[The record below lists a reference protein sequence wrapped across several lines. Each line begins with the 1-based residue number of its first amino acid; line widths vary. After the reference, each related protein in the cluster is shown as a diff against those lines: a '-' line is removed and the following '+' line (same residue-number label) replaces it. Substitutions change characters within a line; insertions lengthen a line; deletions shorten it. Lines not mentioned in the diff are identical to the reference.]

1 MNLGGELIA
10 MIYCQRGL
18 SVYAILGAETV
29 TGTAVT
35 PKTWGSYWDY
45 FGLRLV
51 ELVGVTEGALV
62 LDVGTGGGASLYPA
76 ARIVG
81 DRGQVIGIET
91 CHGCQERTSSE
102 ISRCGIT
109 NAKVLLMDAED
120 TTFADGS
127 FDFVIAGLIG
137 WDDCYDFGSCEFK
150 KRDRRLEEIL
160 RVLKNGGRV
169 GFTGWISQEDGD
181 WMQELILRYLPADS
195 LNEEGNRPRVPDA
208 FSKET
213 SKGWQ
218 RLLSSLGLKETRVSE
233 ETGEFTYRDEEEWWK
248 EMLDAGW
255 KNHVEKIEKA
265 GLLDSLRSEATSLLQ
280 RHRDNMGIHFE
291 RSVVFALGTK

>member
-1 MNLGGELIA
+1 MNLEGELIA
-10 MIYCQRGL
+10 TSCCQRGL
-18 SVYAILGAETV
+18 SVFAILGAETV
-29 TGTAVT
+29 TAVT

-76 ARIVG
+76 ARVVG

-102 ISRCGIT
+102 INRCGIT
-109 NAKVLLMDAED
+109 NAKVLLMDAEKMAFTD
-120 TTFADGS
+120 SS

-137 WDDCYDFGSCEFK
+137 WDDCYDFESCGLK
-150 KRDRRLEEIL
+150 NRDRKLEEIL
-160 RVLKNGGRV
+160 RVLKHGGRV
-169 GFTGWISQEDGD
+169 GFTGWTAQEDGD
-181 WMQELILRYLPADS
+181 WMEELVRRCLPSGSFND
-195 LNEEGNRPRVPDA
+195 EGNRPSVPDV

-213 SKGWQ
+213 FKGWQ
-218 RLLSSLGLKETRVSE
+218 KLLSSLGLKDIRVAE
-233 ETGEFTYRDEEEWWK
+233 ETGEFTYRDEEGWWK

-265 GLLDSLRSEATSLLQ
+265 GLLEALRNEAARLLQ
-280 RHRDNMGIHFE
+280 RYRDSKGVHFR